1 MFVRIFLN
9 NPTVVAVT
17 LNVNICL
24 RGREW
29 GWGVEKLVLRYV
41 VLNGW
46 PQTNVVKYFLYIG
59 TAKYTKVSPPARKM
73 LFSSIIITIILSYT
87 IIRIYA
93 ILHIYLQ
100 ISETEL
106 QQYNAYLI
114 NCGFEL
120 QTHELELV
128 THEFEL
134 VIHGFEFV
142 TRGFEVVTRGFE
154 LVTCGF
160 ELALLNFNLLF
171 QAVNLCFYA
180 FNS

>member
-1 MFVRIFLN
+1 M
-9 NPTVVAVT
+9 
-17 LNVNICL
+17 
-24 RGREW
+24 
-29 GWGVEKLVLRYV
+29 
-41 VLNGW
+41 
-46 PQTNVVKYFLYIG
+46 YIG

-73 LFSSIIITIILSYT
+73 LFSSIIITIILSYR

-100 ISETEL
+100 ISETEP
-106 QQYNAYLI
+106 QQYIGYPI

-134 VIHGFEFV
+134 VIHGFELA
-142 TRGFEVVTRGFE
+142 TCRFEVVTRGFE